1 MGYCYLCRASRT
13 DYIRKHRL
21 CRKHYNQ
28 RRAQGK
34 LNIRPY
40 KARKPKKS
48 ETGEKEGMT
57 Q

>member
-13 DYIRKHRL
+13 DYIRKHKL

-34 LNIRPY
+34 LAIRKYRP
-40 KARKPKKS
+40 RP
-48 ETGEKEGMT
+48 ED
-57 Q
+57 